1 MTDKEK
7 LELIDLMMANV
18 IEWTNYEKDSLDALL
33 ACISAVIE
41 FENEND
47 EQATGA

>member
-7 LELIDLMMANV
+7 LMLIDHMMGNV
-18 IEWTNYEKDSLDALL
+18 IEWTNHEKDAMDALL

-41 FENEND
+41 FEND
-47 EQATGA
+47 EQATGT